1 MIFLQKNADP
11 SQILSPFAKVLKAVK
26 SFSSGGRGMT
36 SVRSWAPGPRLCPS
50 AVSAQSDRPNEA
62 RPWLNGIS
70 DIHLI
75 INSQAGALAI
85 FFEMSMFSCCI
96 FEDCNVVACF
106 VGEVVSSKVKDHR
119 LK

>member
-1 MIFLQKNADP
+1 
-11 SQILSPFAKVLKAVK
+11 
-26 SFSSGGRGMT
+26 MT
-36 SVRSWAPGPRLCPS
+36 SVRSWAPRPRLCPS

-70 DIHLI
+70 DIL
-75 INSQAGALAI
+75 NALAI

-96 FEDCNVVACF
+96 FEDCNVEACF